1 MLSCAN
7 PLVSLRYLFLLVF
20 CVYAVPVFAQV
31 AAPLPGAPLP
41 ADDSPLAQITQ
52 NTQNRLECPS
62 ADYCRLTG
70 QVDIE
75 IAAGTR
81 FFADEID
88 IYSKP
93 TLRIVASG
101 NVVFSGPD
109 GRIAAEKVEFN
120 VTDGTG
126 TFYQA
131 AGIMSLGGTVD
142 RVQFGNQDPDVYFYG
157 EMIEKVSQR
166 SYKLTRGAF
175 TTCVQPTP
183 RWEVA
188 SNSVVI
194 NLNDYAI
201 ARNMLLRV
209 KGVPLMY
216 LPIIYYPIKDE
227 DRATGV
233 LLPTYGSSTLR
244 GQSLSNAFFWAIGR
258 SHDATFFHDWFTRTG
273 QGAGAEYRYV
283 AGQGSYG
290 NMRFYHLDQH
300 QAEFAQS
307 GSTTILPATSSY
319 QVQGAGNQAL
329 GTAIRLHQRIDYT
342 SNLITKQL
350 YQQDLYQASNAT
362 RTVEAGATGSF
373 GALTAGALYQ
383 RIETFADADSS
394 QLYGSTPRL
403 TASIAPQ
410 RLFGLPI
417 YGSINNEFAYLP
429 YRQLEDDEISSDKSL
444 GRFDVLPTMR
454 AALSR
459 LTYLTLNTSASYRTT
474 YYTRSMDEDG
484 DVVDQPLTRQYLTL
498 RSDVVG
504 PVLAK
509 IWDTPAS
516 GYSERMKHLIE
527 PTFALEFIPA
537 IGNADQVLT
546 LADSSDIIKGDSTR
560 VTYGINN
567 RLLYRARTT
576 DASPGSTIQF
586 LTIGVQQTYYVTQNA
601 SVNDQQYVSNS
612 FRSRPVD
619 FSDVALNVKITPS
632 PALDATTRVEYDV
645 HGAGLHVVTTAGTV
659 TVGGSSSTINYSRYR
674 RRPTSDS
681 ESSMTW
687 SSSVSMLQGQARGAY
702 ALTWDIGRG
711 DILNQ
716 SIGMT
721 YLAQCCGLQA
731 EFQKFK
737 YPQGG
742 SGFPIPSD
750 RRFNVSFVLAGLGT
764 FSNFFGAFGGLMGTG
779 Y

>member
-1 MLSCAN
+1 M
-7 PLVSLRYLFLLVF
+7 VSSRILFFLAVCL
-20 CVYAVPVFAQV
+20 YAVPVVAQV
-31 AAPLPGAPLP
+31 PTPAPGAPAP

-52 NTQNRLECPS
+52 NTQGRLECPT
-62 ADYCRLTG
+62 AEYCRLTDR
-70 QVDIE
+70 VDIE
-75 IAAGTR
+75 LGPGTR
-81 FFADEID
+81 FFADVID
-88 IYSKP
+88 LYSKP
-93 TLRIVASG
+93 NLRLVASG
-101 NVVFSGPD
+101 NVVFTGPD

-131 AGIMSLGGTVD
+131 SGIMSLGDTVD

-157 EMIEKVSQR
+157 DMVEKVSQR
-166 SYKLTRGAF
+166 SYRLTRGGF

-183 RWEVA
+183 RWEVT
-188 SNSVVI
+188 SDSVVI

-227 DRATGV
+227 DRATGF

-244 GQSLSNAFFWAIGR
+244 GQAISNAFFWAIGR
-258 SHDATFFHDWFTRTG
+258 SQDATFFHDWFTRTG

-283 AGQGSYG
+283 SGQASYG
-290 NMRFYHLDQH
+290 NFRFYHLDQH
-300 QAEFAQS
+300 QAEFVQS
-307 GSTTILPATSSY
+307 GSTSILPAQSTY
-319 QVQGAGNQAL
+319 QIQGAGNQAL
-329 GTAIRLHQRIDYT
+329 GTTIRLHQRIDYT
-342 SNLITKQL
+342 SSLVTKQL

-362 RTVEAGATGSF
+362 RTIEAGATGSF
-373 GALTAGALYQ
+373 GALTTGALFQ
-383 RIETFADADSS
+383 RTETFTGSDSS
-394 QLYGSTPRL
+394 QLYGSSPRL
-403 TASIAPQ
+403 TASVAPQ
-410 RLFGLPI
+410 RLFGLPV
-417 YGSINNEFAYLP
+417 YGSVNNEYAYLP
-429 YRQLEDDEISSDKSL
+429 NRRMEDGEVSSGNDRSL
-444 GRFDVLPTMR
+444 GRLDVLPTMR

-474 YYTRSMDEDG
+474 YYTRSADANGRVIDEP
-484 DVVDQPLTRQYLTL
+484 VTRQYLTL

-537 IGNADQVLT
+537 IGNADRVLT

-560 VTYGINN
+560 LTYGLNN
-567 RLLYRARTT
+567 RLLYRARTA
-576 DASPGSTIQF
+576 DGSAGSTIQF
-586 LTIGVQQTYYVTQNA
+586 LTIGVQQTYYVTERA
-601 SVNDQQYVSNS
+601 SLNDQQYVSNG
-612 FRSRPVD
+612 FRSRSVD
-619 FSDVALNVKITPS
+619 LSDVALNIKLTPG
-632 PALDATTRVEYDV
+632 PRLDSTTRLEYDV
-645 HGAGLHVVTTAGTV
+645 HGEGLHVITTQGTV
-659 TVGGSSSTINYSRYR
+659 ALGASSSTINYSRYR
-674 RRPTSDS
+674 RRPTSNAD
-681 ESSMTW
+681 SSMTW
-687 SSSVSMLQGQARGAY
+687 SSSVSLLQGQAKGAY

-716 SIGMT
+716 SIGVT
-721 YLAQCCGLQA
+721 YLAQCCGIQA

-737 YPQGG
+737 LT
-742 SGFPIPSD
+742 SSSPIPSD

-764 FSNFFGAFGGLMGTG
+764 FSNFFGAFGGLMGSG

>member
-1 MLSCAN
+1 M
-7 PLVSLRYLFLLVF
+7 VSSRILFFLAL
-20 CVYAVPVFAQV
+20 CLYSAPVVAQV
-31 AAPLPGAPLP
+31 QTPAPGTPVP
-41 ADDSPLAQITQ
+41 ADNSPLAQITQ

-93 TLRIVASG
+93 TLRIVAAG

-109 GRIAAEKVEFN
+109 GRIAAERVEFN

-131 AGIMSLGGTVD
+131 SGIMSLGATVD

-157 EMIEKVSQR
+157 DMVEKVSQR
-166 SYKLTRGAF
+166 SYRLTRGGF

-183 RWEVA
+183 RWEVT
-188 SNSVVI
+188 SDSVVI

-227 DRATGV
+227 DRATGF

-244 GQSLSNAFFWAIGR
+244 GQAISNAFFWAIGR
-258 SHDATFFHDWFTRTG
+258 SQDATFFHDWYTRTG
-273 QGAGAEYRYV
+273 QGVGAEYRYV
-283 AGQGSYG
+283 AGQASYG
-290 NMRFYHLDQH
+290 NVRLYHLDQH
-300 QAEFAQS
+300 QAEFVQS
-307 GSTTILPATSSY
+307 GSTSILPAQSTY
-319 QVQGAGNQAL
+319 QIIGAGNQAV

-342 SNLITKQL
+342 SSIVTKQL
-350 YQQDLYQASNAT
+350 YQQNLYQASNASS
-362 RTVEAGATGSF
+362 TVEAGATGSW
-373 GALTAGALYQ
+373 GALTTGALFQ
-383 RIETFADADSS
+383 RTETIVGADSS
-394 QLYGSTPRL
+394 QLYGSSPRL
-403 TASIAPQ
+403 TAAVAPQ
-410 RLFGLPI
+410 RLFGLPV
-417 YGSINNEFAYLP
+417 YGSVNSEYAYLP
-429 YRQLEDDEISSDKSL
+429 YRRIEDGEVTDDKSL

-474 YYTRSMDEDG
+474 YYTRSADDEG
-484 DVVDQPLTRQYLTL
+484 DVTSEPLTRQYLTL
-498 RSDVVG
+498 RSDVTG

-537 IGNADQVLT
+537 IGNADRVLT
-546 LADSSDIIKGDSTR
+546 LSDSSDVIKGDSAH

-567 RLLYRARTT
+567 RLLYRSRTA
-576 DASPGSTIQF
+576 DGSAGSTIQF
-586 LTIGVQQTYYVTQNA
+586 LTIGVQQTYYLTERA
-601 SVNDQQYVSNS
+601 SLTDQQYVSNG
-612 FRSRPVD
+612 FRSRSVD
-619 FSDVALNVKITPS
+619 LSDIALNVKLTPS
-632 PALDATTRVEYDV
+632 PALDTTTRLEYDV
-645 HGAGLHVVTTAGTV
+645 HGEGLHVITTAGTV
-659 TVGGSSSTINYSRYR
+659 TLGASSSSINYSRYR
-674 RRPTSDS
+674 RRPTADAD
-681 ESSMTW
+681 SSMTW
-687 SSSVSMLQGQARGAY
+687 SSSVSAMQGQVKGAY
-702 ALTWDIGRG
+702 ALTWDIDGAG
-711 DILNQ
+711 ILNQ
-716 SIGMT
+716 SIAMS
-721 YLAQCCGLQA
+721 YLAQCCGIQA
-731 EFQKFK
+731 EFQKFRF
-737 YPQGG
+737 PQ
-742 SGFPIPSD
+742 SRSDFPIASD
-750 RRFNVSFVLAGLGT
+750 RRFNLSFVLAGLGT
-764 FSNFFGAFGGLMGTG
+764 FSNFFGAFGGLTG
-779 Y
+779 SGY

>member
-1 MLSCAN
+1 MIS
-7 PLVSLRYLFLLVF
+7 SRILFLIAVCL
-20 CVYAVPVFAQV
+20 YAAPVVAQV
-31 AAPLPGAPLP
+31 PAPAPGAVAPG
-41 ADDSPLAQITQ
+41 DNSPLAQITQ

-93 TLRIVASG
+93 TLRIVAAG
-101 NVVFSGPD
+101 NVVFTGPD

-131 AGIMSLGGTVD
+131 SGIMSLGDTVD

-157 EMIEKVSQR
+157 DMVEKVSQR
-166 SYKLTRGAF
+166 SYRLTRGGF

-183 RWEVA
+183 RWEVT
-188 SNSVVI
+188 SDSVVI

-227 DRATGV
+227 DRATGF

-244 GQSLSNAFFWAIGR
+244 GQAISNAFFWAIGR
-258 SHDATFFHDWFTRTG
+258 SQDATFFHDWFTRTG

-283 AGQGSYG
+283 SGQASYG
-290 NMRFYHLDQH
+290 NFRFYHLDQK
-300 QAEFAQS
+300 QAEFVQS
-307 GSTTILPATSSY
+307 GSTSILPAQTTY
-319 QVQGAGNQAL
+319 QIQGAGNQAV

-342 SNLITKQL
+342 SNVITQQL
-350 YQQDLYQASNAT
+350 YQQNLYQASNAT
-362 RTVEAGATGSF
+362 RTVEAGGTGSW
-373 GALTAGALYQ
+373 GVLTAGALFQ
-383 RIETFADADSS
+383 RIETFTDSDSS
-394 QLYGSTPRL
+394 QLYGSSPRL

-410 RLFGLPI
+410 RLFGLPV
-417 YGSINNEFAYLP
+417 YGSVNNEYAYLP
-429 YRQLEDDEISSDKSL
+429 YRRVEDGEVVSESDKSL
-444 GRFDVLPTMR
+444 GRLDVLPTMR

-459 LTYLTLNTSASYRTT
+459 LTYLTVNTSAAYRTT
-474 YYTRSMDEDG
+474 YYTRSADAKTGRVTSE
-484 DVVDQPLTRQYLTL
+484 PLTRQYLTL
-498 RSDVVG
+498 RSDVIG

-537 IGNADQVLT
+537 IGNADRVLT
-546 LADSSDIIKGDSTR
+546 LSDSSDIVKGDSTR
-560 VTYGINN
+560 LTYGLNN

-576 DASPGSTIQF
+576 DGSPGTTIQF
-586 LTIGVQQTYYVTQNA
+586 LTIGVQQTYYVTDRA
-601 SVNDQQYVSNS
+601 SLNDQQYRSND
-612 FRSRPVD
+612 FRSRSVD
-619 FSDVALNVKITPS
+619 LSDVALNIRLTPG
-632 PALDATTRVEYDV
+632 PRLDSTTRFEYDV
-645 HGAGLHVVTTAGTV
+645 HGEGLHVITTQGTV
-659 TVGGSSSTINYSRYR
+659 ALGASSSTINYSRYR
-674 RRPTSDS
+674 RRQTDDA

-711 DILNQ
+711 HILNQ
-716 SIGMT
+716 NIGMT
-721 YLAQCCGLQA
+721 YMAQCCGIQA

-737 YPQGG
+737 LT
-742 SGFPIPSD
+742 SGAPIGAD

-764 FSNFFGAFGGLMGTG
+764 FSNFFGAFGGLMGSG

>member
-1 MLSCAN
+1 MIS
-7 PLVSLRYLFLLVF
+7 SRILFLIAVCL
-20 CVYAVPVFAQV
+20 YAAPVVAQV
-31 AAPLPGAPLP
+31 AAPAPGAIAP

-75 IAAGTR
+75 IGAGTR

-93 TLRIVASG
+93 MLRIVAAG
-101 NVVFSGPD
+101 NVVFTGPE

-131 AGIMSLGGTVD
+131 SGIMSLGDTVD

-157 EMIEKVSQR
+157 DMIEKISAR
-166 SYKLTRGAF
+166 SYRLTRGGF

-183 RWEVA
+183 RWEVT
-188 SNSVVI
+188 SDSVVI

-227 DRATGV
+227 DRATGF
-233 LLPTYGSSTLR
+233 LLPTYGASTLR
-244 GQSLSNAFFWAIGR
+244 GQAISNAFFWAIGR
-258 SHDATFFHDWFTRTG
+258 SQDATFFHDWFTRTG

-283 AGQGSYG
+283 SGQASYG
-290 NMRFYHLDQH
+290 NFRFYHLDQK
-300 QAEFAQS
+300 QAEFVQS
-307 GSTTILPATSSY
+307 GSTSILPAQTTY
-319 QVQGAGNQAL
+319 QIQGAGNQAV

-342 SNLITKQL
+342 SNVITQQL
-350 YQQDLYQASNAT
+350 YQQNLYQASNAT
-362 RTVEAGATGSF
+362 RTVEAGGTGSW
-373 GALTAGALYQ
+373 GVLTAGALFQ
-383 RIETFADADSS
+383 RIETFTDSDSS
-394 QLYGSTPRL
+394 QLYGSSPRL

-410 RLFGLPI
+410 RLFGLPV
-417 YGSINNEFAYLP
+417 YGSVNNEYAYLP
-429 YRQLEDDEISSDKSL
+429 YRRVEDGEVVSESDKSL
-444 GRFDVLPTMR
+444 GRLDVLPTMR

-459 LTYLTLNTSASYRTT
+459 LTYLTVNTSAAYRTT
-474 YYTRSMDEDG
+474 YYTRSADAKTGRVTSE
-484 DVVDQPLTRQYLTL
+484 PLTRQYLTL
-498 RSDVVG
+498 RSDVTG

-527 PTFALEFIPA
+527 PTFAVEFIPM
-537 IGNADQVLT
+537 IGNADRVLT
-546 LADSSDIIKGDSTR
+546 LSDSSDVIKGDSTR
-560 VTYGINN
+560 LTYGLNN

-576 DASPGSTIQF
+576 DGSAGSTIQF
-586 LTIGVQQTYYVTQNA
+586 LTVGVQQTYYVTDRA
-601 SVNDQQYVSNS
+601 SLNDQQYVSTN
-612 FRSRPVD
+612 FRSRSVD
-619 FSDVALNVKITPS
+619 LSDVALNIKVTPS
-632 PALDATTRVEYDV
+632 PALDATTRFEYDV
-645 HGAGLHVVTTAGTV
+645 HGEGLHVITTQGTV
-659 TVGGSSSTINYSRYR
+659 ALGASSSTINYSRYR
-674 RRPTSDS
+674 RRPTADA

-702 ALTWDIGRG
+702 ALTWDIGRSG
-711 DILNQ
+711 ILNQ
-716 SIGMT
+716 NIAVT
-721 YLAQCCGLQA
+721 YMAQCCGIQA

-737 YPQGG
+737 FPQ
-742 SGFPIPSD
+742 SSSNFPIPSD
-750 RRFNVSFVLAGLGT
+750 RRFNLSFVLAGLGT
-764 FSNFFGAFGGLMGTG
+764 FSNFFGAFGGLTG
-779 Y
+779 SGY

>member
-1 MLSCAN
+1 M
-7 PLVSLRYLFLLVF
+7 VSSRILFLIAVCL
-20 CVYAVPVFAQV
+20 YAAPAVAQV
-31 AAPLPGAPLP
+31 PAPAPGAPVP
-41 ADDSPLAQITQ
+41 GDNSPLAQITQ
-52 NTQNRLECPS
+52 NTQGRLECPT
-62 ADYCRLTG
+62 AEYCRLTDR
-70 QVDIE
+70 VDIE
-75 IAAGTR
+75 IGPGTR

-88 IYSKP
+88 LYSKP
-93 TLRIVASG
+93 TLRLVASG

-131 AGIMSLGGTVD
+131 SGIMSLGANVD

-157 EMIEKVSQR
+157 EMVEKISQR
-166 SYKLTRGAF
+166 SYRLTRGAF

-227 DRATGV
+227 DRATGF

-244 GQSLSNAFFWAIGR
+244 GQAISNAFFWAIGR
-258 SHDATFFHDWFTRTG
+258 SQDATFFHDWFTRTG

-283 AGQGSYG
+283 SGQASYG
-290 NMRFYHLDQH
+290 NFRFYHLDQH
-300 QAEFAQS
+300 QVEFVQS
-307 GSTTILPATSSY
+307 GSTSTLPAQSTY
-319 QVQGAGNQAL
+319 QIQGAGNQAL

-342 SNLITKQL
+342 SNLVTNQL

-362 RTVEAGATGSF
+362 RTVEAGGTGSW
-373 GALTAGALYQ
+373 GVLTAGALFQ
-383 RIETFADADSS
+383 RIETFTDSDSS

-410 RLFGLPI
+410 RLFGLPV
-417 YGSINNEFAYLP
+417 YGSVNSEYAYLP
-429 YRQLEDDEISSDKSL
+429 YRRVDDGKVSNDKSL
-444 GRFDVLPTMR
+444 GRLDLLPTMR

-459 LTYLTLNTSASYRTT
+459 LTYLTVNTSAAYRTT
-474 YYTRSMDEDG
+474 YYTRSADATGRITSE
-484 DVVDQPLTRQYLTL
+484 PLTRQYLTL
-498 RSDVVG
+498 RSDVTG

-527 PTFALEFIPA
+527 PTFALEFIPK
-537 IGNADQVLT
+537 IGNADRVLT
-546 LADSSDIIKGDSTR
+546 LSDSSDIVQGDSTR
-560 VTYGINN
+560 VTYGVNN
-567 RLLYRARTT
+567 RLLYRARTA
-576 DASPGSTIQF
+576 DGSAGSTIQF
-586 LTIGVQQTYYVTQNA
+586 LTIGVQQTYYVTERA
-601 SVNDQQYVSNS
+601 SLTDQQYVSNG
-612 FRSRPVD
+612 FRSRSVD
-619 FSDVALNVKITPS
+619 LSDIALNVKLTPS
-632 PALDATTRVEYDV
+632 PALDSTTRLEYDV
-645 HGAGLHVVTTAGTV
+645 HGEGLHVITTAGTV
-659 TVGGSSSTINYSRYR
+659 TLGASSSSINYSRYR
-674 RRPTSDS
+674 RRPTADAD
-681 ESSMTW
+681 SSMTW
-687 SSSVSMLQGQARGAY
+687 SSSVSAIQGQLRGAY
-702 ALTWDIGRG
+702 ALTWDIGRAG
-711 DILNQ
+711 ILNQ

-721 YLAQCCGLQA
+721 YLAQCCGIQA

-737 YPQGG
+737 FPQ
-742 SGFPIPSD
+742 SRSDFPIPSD

-764 FSNFFGAFGGLMGTG
+764 FSNFFGAFGGLMGSG

>member
-1 MLSCAN
+1 MI
-7 PLVSLRYLFLLVF
+7 SLRFFFLLAF
-20 CVYAVPVFAQV
+20 GMYAAPAVAQV
-31 AAPLPGAPLP
+31 PAPVPGVPGP
-41 ADDSPLAQITQ
+41 ADDSPLAQIIQ
-52 NTQNRLECPS
+52 NTQNRLECPTI
-62 ADYCRLTG
+62 DQCRLTG

-75 IAAGTR
+75 ISAGTR

-88 IYSKP
+88 LFTKP
-93 TLRIVASG
+93 TFRIVASG

-109 GRIAAEKVEFN
+109 GRIAAERVEYN
-120 VTDGTG
+120 VTEGTG
-126 TFYQA
+126 TFYNA
-131 AGIMSLGGTVD
+131 SGIMSLGDTVD

-194 NLNDYAI
+194 NLNEYAI

-216 LPIIYYPIKDE
+216 LPIIYYPIKEE
-227 DRATGV
+227 DRATGF

-244 GQSLSNAFFWAIGR
+244 GQAISNAFFWAIGR

-290 NMRFYHLDQH
+290 NVRVYHLNQH
-300 QAEFAQS
+300 QAEFVQA

-319 QVQGAGNQAL
+319 QVQGAGNQSM

-373 GALTAGALYQ
+373 GVLTAGALYQ
-383 RIETFADADSS
+383 RIETFADADTS

-403 TASIAPQ
+403 TASLAPQ
-410 RLFGLPI
+410 RLFGLPV
-417 YGSINNEFAYLP
+417 YGSLNNEFAYLP
-429 YRQLEDDEISSDKSL
+429 YRTIDDGDVSNDRSL
-444 GRFDVLPTMR
+444 GRLDVLPTMR

-459 LTYLTLNTSASYRTT
+459 LTYLTFNTSASYRTT
-474 YYTRSMDEDG
+474 YYSRSADEDG
-484 DVVDQPLTRQYLTL
+484 DVTDQPLTRQYLTL

-509 IWDTPAS
+509 IWDTPTSA
-516 GYSERMKHLIE
+516 YSERMKHLIE

-537 IGNADQVLT
+537 INNSDQVLT
-546 LADSSDIIKGDSTR
+546 LADSSDVIKGDSTR
-560 VTYGINN
+560 LTYGINN
-567 RLLYRARTT
+567 RLLYRGRTT
-576 DASPGSTIQF
+576 DGSAGSTIQF
-586 LTIGVQQTYYVTQNA
+586 LTIGVQQTYYVTENA

-612 FRSRPVD
+612 FRSRAVD
-619 FSDVALNVKITPS
+619 FSDVALNVKVTPS

-659 TVGGSSSTINYSRYR
+659 TMRGSSSTVNFSRYR
-674 RRPTSDS
+674 RRPTSDP

-702 ALTWDIGRG
+702 ALTWDIGRSG
-711 DILNQ
+711 ILNQ

-721 YLAQCCGLQA
+721 YLAQCCGIQA

-737 YPQGG
+737 FPQ
-742 SGFPIPSD
+742 SRSDFPIPSD

-764 FSNFFGAFGGLMGTG
+764 FSNFFGAFGGLMGSG